1 MASDEPTT
9 PEQLLLKC
17 RLNPRWAAVEIIRL
31 RALFRVNMLFHA
43 NGATHESIDKLLEEV
58 TSG

>member
-1 MASDEPTT
+1 MASDEPAMS
-9 PEQLLLKC
+9 EHLLLRC
-17 RLNPRWAAVEIIRL
+17 RQDPRWAAVEIIRL